1 MEICSQVACTI
12 RATATALK
20 CCTGGKETSTHCH
33 LQSPLG
39 QVVSDADDDGGAAG
53 GGGADAASTLV
64 KGLQVGAL
72 K

>member
-1 MEICSQVACTI
+1 MQSSCFTI

-53 GGGADAASTLV
+53 GGADAASTLV

>member
-1 MEICSQVACTI
+1 MVRT
-12 RATATALK
+12 
-20 CCTGGKETSTHCH
+20 TSTHCH

-39 QVVSDADDDGGAAG
+39 QVVPDADDGGGGAA

>member
-1 MEICSQVACTI
+1 MVRT
-12 RATATALK
+12 
-20 CCTGGKETSTHCH
+20 TSTHCH
-33 LQSPLG
+33 LRSPLG

-53 GGGADAASTLV
+53 GGADAASTLV

>member
-1 MEICSQVACTI
+1 M
-12 RATATALK
+12 K
-20 CCTGGKETSTHCH
+20 CYTGGKETSTHCH

-39 QVVSDADDDGGAAG
+39 QVVPDADDGGAAG

>member
-1 MEICSQVACTI
+1 MVRT
-12 RATATALK
+12 
-20 CCTGGKETSTHCH
+20 TSTHCH

-39 QVVSDADDDGGAAG
+39 QVVSDADVGGGAA